1 MYVEKKY
8 IVDEFTMSKLFR
20 KRFNEGLKKFNEIY
34 KANYN
39 IITEYISY
47 IQNEEKLD
55 RPTSNSLFKGLESEY
70 SSQVI
75 KW

>member
-1 MYVEKKY
+1 
-8 IVDEFTMSKLFR
+8 MSKLFR